1 MSENEILR
9 TLPILPLRGMVVFPY
24 MMVHLD
30 AGRDPSISAL
40 EKAMLQEEHH
50 VFCWHSGMQMWRDLR

>member
-9 TLPILPLRGMVVFPY
+9 TLPILPLRGMMVFPY

-30 AGRDPSISAL
+30 AGRDPSISG
-40 EKAMLQEEHH
+40 KGH
-50 VFCWHSGMQMWRDLR
+50 VAGGASCIFAGSAGCRCGGT